1 MSQTN
6 TIPQASA
13 APNTQTSEALHTQHL
28 RLPLD
33 GKSIEVAY
41 HSLPAAN
48 GTILLLHEALGSV
61 SYWKTFPQQLAHA
74 TNYNVIAYSR
84 AGHGNSEGPLAQRT
98 NEYFLHQVNNVIPS
112 LLDHFSITNPVLYGH
127 SEGAGI
133 AMLYAAL
140 SSNIRALILESP
152 FILNN
157 PEAVKL
163 TEAMIAAYP
172 GSKLQQRLALYHQ
185 HPDDVFASWSSWATM
200 LGKEAFPLRD
210 FLHRIA
216 CPVLVLQG
224 ARDEFGTTLHLET
237 LQSSIPDLQH
247 ETFADTGHLPH
258 REQTDRVLT
267 TVSHFL
273 SNLQSLTR
281 DSSIP

>member
-1 MSQTN
+1 MSHT
-6 TIPQASA
+6 SA
-13 APNTQTSEALHTQHL
+13 MTTSATLTTETLHTEHL
-28 RLPLD
+28 HLTLD
-33 GKSIEVAY
+33 GKSLEVVH
-41 HSLPAAN
+41 HSLPSAT
-48 GTILLLHEALGSV
+48 GTLLLLHEALGSV

-74 TNYNVIAYSR
+74 TNHNVIAYSR
-84 AGHGNSEGPLAQRT
+84 AGHGNSEGPLALRT
-98 NEYFLHQVNNVIPS
+98 NDYFLHQVNHVIPA
-112 LLDHFSITNPVLYGH
+112 LLDRFSITNPVLYGH

-140 SSNIRALILESP
+140 STNIRALILESP

-185 HPDDVFASWSSWATM
+185 HPDDVFASWTRWATA

-210 FLHRIA
+210 FLPRIA

-224 ARDEFGTTLHLET
+224 ARDEFGTTLHLDA
-237 LQSSIPDLQH
+237 LHSSIPNLQH
-247 ETFADTGHLPH
+247 EIFADTGHLPH
-258 REQTDRVLT
+258 REQTGRVLQSVSQF
-267 TVSHFL
+267 VSHTT
-273 SNLQSLTR
+273 SPSQPPLT
-281 DSSIP
+281 DGCS

>member
-1 MSQTN
+1 MTTSATLTN
-6 TIPQASA
+6 ET
-13 APNTQTSEALHTQHL
+13 LHTQLLH
-28 RLPLD
+28 LPLD
-33 GKSIEVAY
+33 GKSIEAAF
-41 HSLPAAN
+41 HSFPAAP

-98 NEYFLHQVNNVIPS
+98 NEYFHHQVNHVIPT

-140 SSNIRALILESP
+140 SNNIRALILESP
-152 FILNN
+152 FVFNN

-163 TEAMIAAYP
+163 TETMIAAYP

-185 HPDDVFASWSSWATM
+185 HPDDVFASWTSWATM

-210 FLHRIA
+210 FLPRIA

-224 ARDEFGTTLHLET
+224 ARDEFGTTLHLDA
-237 LQSSIPDLQH
+237 LQSSIPNLQH

-258 REQTDRVLT
+258 REQTDRVLQR
-267 TVSHFL
+267 VSQFL
-273 SNLQSLTR
+273 SSATLPNQHPLT
-281 DSSIP
+281 DGCNS